1 MTVTYHFSSEQLIR
15 SCPLPKSMFSHKSEH
30 SLTISASKVEPLSAF
45 LKRNKKHLEYNVM
58 EKLIETIGRQLHQLE
73 LDNKGISGFNLD
85 DITVFYD
92 ITGTRDGTRDA
103 THDTTCHT
111 SHDTT
116 TDASIIHFAITN
128 EDKIHDIDDEHQLT
142 INAPYQKEYTTTAA
156 TTTKNI
162 AFYSPEFKDFVSK
175 KTLPYTLHFKSGYYS
190 FGLLCVYCY
199 ISRSADATAAITKKD
214 QAHDHEAILSSIV
227 NTKIYWFLKRVLEEN
242 PSERRYICV

>member
-1 MTVTYHFSSEQLIR
+1 
-15 SCPLPKSMFSHKSEH
+15 MFSHKTQH
-30 SLTISASKVEPLSAF
+30 SLTITASKVEPLSAL

-58 EKLIETIGRQLHQLE
+58 ERLIESIGRQLHQIE

-92 ITGTRDGTRDA
+92 MRPKRKAGSGSTGTNKAHTNDDTDDDNYDDDENYDGNNN
-103 THDTTCHT
+103 TH
-111 SHDTT
+111 SI

-128 EDKIHDIDDEHQLT
+128 EDKIHDIDKEHQLT
-142 INAPYQKEYTTTAA
+142 ITAPYQKEYTTIAS

-162 AFYSPEFKDFVSK
+162 AFHSPEFKEFISK

-190 FGLLCVYCY
+190 FGLLCAYCY
-199 ISRSADATAAITKKD
+199 ISRSAAVSGAISKKD
-214 QAHDHEAILSSIV
+214 SAHEAILSSIV
-227 NTKIYWFLKRVLEEN
+227 NTKIYWFLKRVLDEN